1 MWRKIHFY
9 LGNVFRFLTIWH
21 YQKKIYP
28 SQARTIFGSSFGK
41 DGWHHLIKTLEE
53 YDSNPNMHY
62 SQTSLYSFLKNF
74 SPKSICELL
83 DDNLNCDNLPL
94 FIYPWGTFRKNE
106 HFSNKNPLNS
116 RFCGPSENSFIKEE
130 FERTISLY
138 KEIKKSG
145 YKPWKYG
152 NTFIGGTFLIDKEGE
167 TRFIVLQGNHR
178 LAILSH
184 LNYDKIAVRNVPS
197 YIAKVFEKNLGK
209 WSLVKNCKCSPEMAH
224 KIFSLFFNENGG
236 HISRYLKKNV

>member
-1 MWRKIHFY
+1 VKKIHFY
-9 LGNVFRFLTIWH
+9 LGNVFRFLTIWLF
-21 YQKKIYP
+21 QKKIHP
-28 SQARTIFGSSFGK
+28 SQVRTIFGSSFGK

-53 YDSNPNMHY
+53 YDSNPSIHY
-62 SQTSLYSFLKNF
+62 KQTSLYSFLKNF
-74 SPKSICELL
+74 SPNSICELL

-94 FIYPWGTFRKNE
+94 FNYPWGTFRKNE
-106 HFSNKNPLNS
+106 YFSTKNPLNS

-130 FERTISLY
+130 FHRTISLY

-152 NTFIGGTFLIDKEGE
+152 NTFIGGTFLINREGE

-184 LNYDKIAVRNVPS
+184 LNYNKIAVRNVPG
-197 YIAKVFEKNLGK
+197 YIAKIFEKNLDQ
-209 WSLVKNCKCSPEMAH
+209 WSLVKKCKCSSEMAH
-224 KIFSLFFNENGG
+224 KVFSLFFKENGT
-236 HISRYLKKNV
+236 HILKLLKN